1 MSQQQSQQAAW
12 DNLRTTGPYS
22 QRAYLF
28 VQEGLSHTVK
38 RVYGEPTETESQP
51 GETHVTGQQLCE
63 GLADL
68 AMEKYGLL
76 ARDVL
81 RHWNVHRTV
90 DFGKIVFKMI
100 DLGWMTRTDED
111 DIHDFQ
117 DVYEFEEVFS
127 RDRILD
133 FLRKN

>member
-12 DNLRTTGPYS
+12 DELRTTGPYS

-38 RVYGEPTETESQP
+38 QIYGDPSEAQP
-51 GETHVTGQQLCE
+51 GETHVSGQQLCE
-63 GLADL
+63 GLANL
-68 AMEKYGLL
+68 AMQKYGLL

-111 DIHDFQ
+111 DIHDFKN
-117 DVYEFEEVFS
+117 VYDFDQAFA

-133 FLRKN
+133 FLRNN